1 MIRKYRVT
9 YDSNDETFIL
19 HQEAFALPY
28 MVFRMYKSD
37 HHVFDMEDIKN
48 LVLINTVEEKMK
60 AFTKRDA
67 EGAKEARKMYDK
79 MLYLSHADLKWLIKN
94 NQIKNCKVSVRNI
107 DTAQEIW
114 GKEISAL
121 KGKTVQ
127 GNPTVVALDRIK
139 IPKEITNLKKKVF
152 LTAEILFVNMIPFFI
167 SLSR

>member
-67 EGAKEARKMYDK
+67 EGAKEARKLYDK
-79 MLYLSHADLKWLIKN
+79 MLYLSHADLKWLIKKQP
-94 NQIKNCKVSVRNI
+94 NQKLQSVSSEYRYRSR
-107 DTAQEIW
+107 DM
-114 GKEISAL
+114 GK
-121 KGKTVQ
+121 
-127 GNPTVVALDRIK
+127 GNQCPEGQDR
-139 IPKEITNLKKKVF
+139 PRQSYCGSF
-152 LTAEILFVNMIPFFI
+152 G
-167 SLSR
+167 SYQDSQRDY